1 MKEPLLYILSFV
13 VYFFSIPITSF
24 AQTEILSKV
33 TLDSI
38 YLAKPNELQ
47 FTLRLERVSDTWAY
61 WANGTF
67 QFAFDSVGY
76 DVSPTRHSI
85 ELVPGSSDLNIIPI
99 PGVLPTVSYVVTPN
113 VLQGRFSITVAG
125 PERFEDCIVP
135 PLDTQ
140 GIIIGKFII
149 KATDG
154 SMLPTK
160 LRWLEPFLYY
170 QANAYKIDHDSLL
183 APSVVFADTNDNIE
197 MDDGFNVFVSYNS
210 RELPGPQTI
219 VRNFNA
225 EYIGLKRILL
235 TWETVSEA
243 YVDGFIVVR
252 GLRTSTVSK
261 PELVNYKDT
270 IADYRRSDP
279 KNLALVGLGTSL
291 VGRAYSFDHDTID
304 YRGLEYCYKLLY
316 RDFLGNLIPVAY
328 DCERI
333 PNSIITKATPS
344 PNPFS
349 SKTNIKYIVEDDV
362 MLDVFVSDLTGRI
375 IAYLKKNEY
384 VVRGPHDDVDFL
396 ADYHAQE
403 GLYNVIFIAY
413 PIDDPTVELSRA
425 IVKLQLIR

>member
-1 MKEPLLYILSFV
+1 MKKLLIYILLST
-13 VYFFSIPITSF
+13 VYFLSFRIVSF
-24 AQTEILSKV
+24 AQPQKLSEV

-38 YLAKPNELQ
+38 YLSKPDELQ
-47 FTLRLERVSDTWAY
+47 FTLRLERVSDSWKY
-61 WANGTF
+61 WVNGTF
-67 QFAFDSVGY
+67 QFAFDSAGY
-76 DVSPTRHSI
+76 DVSPSRHTI
-85 ELVPGSSDLNIIPI
+85 ELVPGSSNLNIIPI
-99 PGVLPTVSYVVTPN
+99 PGVLPTISYIVTPN

-149 KATDG
+149 RAIDG
-154 SMLPTK
+154 SKLPEK
-160 LRWLEPFLYY
+160 LRWLEPFIYY

-183 APSVVFADTNDNIE
+183 TSSVVYASTNDNIE
-197 MDDGFNVFVSYNS
+197 MDDGLNAFVGYET
-210 RELPGPQTI
+210 REFPGLRTI
-219 VRNFNA
+219 VKNFNA
-225 EYIGLKRILL
+225 EYIGLKRILI

-243 YVDGFIVVR
+243 YVDGFIIVR
-252 GLRTSTVSK
+252 GLRTSSISE
-261 PELVNYKDT
+261 PALVNYSDT

-279 KNLALVGLGTSL
+279 RSAGLVGLGTSF
-291 VGRAYSFDHDTID
+291 VGRGYAFDHDTVE

-316 RDFLGNLIPVAY
+316 RDFSGNLITAAY

-375 IAYLKKNEY
+375 LFYLKRGEY
-384 VVRGPHDDVDFL
+384 VVRGPHDDVNFV
-396 ADYHAQE
+396 ADYNAQE

>member
-1 MKEPLLYILSFV
+1 MKKLLLYILFSTV
-13 VYFFSIPITSF
+13 NFFGVHILSF
-24 AQTEILSKV
+24 AQPQKLSEV

-38 YLAKPNELQ
+38 YLAKPDELQ
-47 FTLRLERVSDTWAY
+47 FTLRLERVSDSWKY

-67 QFAFDSVGY
+67 QFAFDSAGY
-76 DVSPTRHSI
+76 DVSPNRHTI
-85 ELVPGSSDLNIIPI
+85 ELVPGSSNLNIIPI
-99 PGVLPTVSYVVTPN
+99 PGVLPTVSYIVTPN

-125 PERFEDCIVP
+125 PEKFEDCIVP

-140 GIIIGKFII
+140 GITIGKFII
-149 KATDG
+149 RTTDG
-154 SMLPTK
+154 SVLPGK
-160 LRWLEPFLYY
+160 LRWLEPFIYY

-183 APSVVFADTNDNIE
+183 TPSVVFATTNDNLE
-197 MDDGFNVFVSYNS
+197 MDDGLNVFVGYET
-210 RELPGPQTI
+210 REFPGLRTI
-219 VRNFNA
+219 VKNFNA

-235 TWETVSEA
+235 TWETLSEA

-252 GLRTSTVSK
+252 GLRTSSVSE
-261 PELVNYKDT
+261 PELVYYKDT
-270 IADYRRSDP
+270 IADYRRTDP
-279 KNLALVGLGTSL
+279 KSAGLVGLGTSP
-291 VGRAYSFDHDTID
+291 VGREYTVDHDTIE

-316 RDFLGNLIPVAY
+316 RDFSGNLITAAY

-333 PNSIITKATPS
+333 PNSIITRATPS
-344 PNPFS
+344 PNPFN

-375 IAYLKKNEY
+375 LFYLKKGEY
-384 VVRGPHDDVDFL
+384 VVRGPHNDVDFV
-396 ADYHAQE
+396 ADYNAQE